1 MGLCSMHE
9 VISSNLIGSIVQK
22 KNSLYKWAEIARKV
36 MFDLLYAFVSKD
48 DEDLL
53 MFFYVF
59 CERNVENK
67 KLEMKM

>member
-9 VISSNLIGSIVQK
+9 VISPNLIGSIVQK

-48 DEDLL
+48 DDDLL
-53 MFFYVF
+53 MFFKYF
-59 CERNVENK
+59 AKEMLKTRNLK
-67 KLEMKM
+67 

>member
-48 DEDLL
+48 DDDLL
-53 MFFYVF
+53 MFFTVSILQ
-59 CERNVENK
+59 K
-67 KLEMKM
+67 KC